1 MSKTT
6 TTTPPQ
12 SNAGQSHKVFNSAIY
27 RRKIKKMVEMY
38 KNVNGIH
45 TRIPRGDLPKLQ
57 ETATGQQKSDRAL
70 KNALR
75 MNIDTLHYFAYPITG
90 SRMAEVATPPVPEN
104 TAAQ

>member
-6 TTTPPQ
+6 KTPPQ
-12 SNAGQSHKVFNSAIY
+12 SNAGQPHKVFNSAIY

-45 TRIPRGDLPKLQ
+45 TRIPRGDLPKLK

-75 MNIDTLHYFAYPITG
+75 LNIDTLHYFAYPITG
-90 SRMAEVATPPVPEN
+90 SRMAEAAPAPVPEN
-104 TAAQ
+104 TQTQ